1 MPALQL
7 RPQGEPL
14 EQGERIYSLGNP
26 LDVGFAITEGNYNG
40 LVQRSFYPRIFFGG
54 ALNPGMSGGPAL
66 DARGRVIGVNVAK
79 RLDAEQVSFLVP
91 AEFARALL
99 DKARQAAPIW

>member
-1 MPALQL
+1 
-7 RPQGEPL
+7 
-14 EQGERIYSLGNP
+14 
-26 LDVGFAITEGNYNG
+26 
-40 LVQRSFYPRIFFGG
+40 
-54 ALNPGMSGGPAL
+54 MSGGPAL

-99 DKARQAAPIW
+99 DKARQAAPM